1 MADKEIK
8 EEVKM
13 AEKEAVTEEKTE
25 AVKIS
30 SKRQRKID
38 NREAKA
44 ARKAKNKV
52 EDSQKRPNNLVL
64 FIMIFGVLI
73 VMFGFIWGYNYFS
86 KEASIET
93 YIESMGGKDTFGS
106 ISVDE
111 NTTISIEAVKNDM
124 TVTINIEDMSKKDAE
139 KAYAGEDGDKQMK
152 FIGAYYLTAMK
163 PNTRAFSAKA
173 DVVANLDGKEFNKV
187 TVKYKDAKK
196 ITEEYMSD
204 AQAGTAEE

>member
-1 MADKEIK
+1 MADKKIK

-13 AEKEAVTEEKTE
+13 AEKDAVAEEKTE

-52 EDSQKRPNNLVL
+52 EESQKRPNNLVI
-64 FIMIFGVLI
+64 FIMIFGVLV

-93 YIESMGGKDTFGS
+93 YIESMGGKDAFGS
-106 ISVDE
+106 IAVDE

-173 DVVANLDGKEFNKV
+173 DVVANLDGNEFNKV

>member
-13 AEKEAVTEEKTE
+13 AEKEAAAEEKTE
-25 AVKIS
+25 TVKIS

-52 EDSQKRPNNLVL
+52 EESQKRPNNLII
-64 FIMIFGVLI
+64 FILIFGVLI

-86 KEASIET
+86 KEASIES
-93 YIESMGGKDTFGS
+93 YIESNGGKDTFGS
-106 ISVDE
+106 IAVDE
-111 NTTISIEAVKNDM
+111 KTNISIEAVKNDM
-124 TVTINIEDMSKKDAE
+124 TITINMKDMAKKDAE

-152 FIGAYYLTAMK
+152 FIGAYYLNAMK
-163 PNTRAFSAKA
+163 PYTRAFSAQA
-173 DVVANLDGKEFNKV
+173 DVVAKLDGKEFNKV

-196 ITEEYMSD
+196 IMEEYASD
-204 AQAGTAEE
+204 AQSGTAEE